1 MKSEKCRCEFI
12 RTIYSYSGAVVRIN
26 SHLQKAIKIAN
37 YILLA
42 IVTTAFIS
50 TAHSGEFSG
59 YIGGQT
65 RNFFEDP
72 LSSEQHNNYLSAVAE
87 PEFFHDWDNGSQNI
101 EIKLFYREDQYDE
114 NRSHGD
120 IRELSWT
127 GVFEDWEILA
137 GISKVYWGVAE
148 TQHLVDIVNQ
158 TDLVENVDGEDK
170 LGQAMLKLST
180 ERDWGTIDFLI
191 LPGFRERTFPGI
203 EGRPRPEI
211 IIDTDRDA
219 IYDFSSGKDHIDL
232 AARYSHYI
240 DEWEFGLTV
249 FSGTG
254 REPTDFSFVTFGPSG
269 QAIAVPIY
277 SLINQIGLDGQ
288 AFFGDWTWKLEAANT
303 EVRSGAKKGTN
314 SFKTVAGFEY
324 TLVGIAHTVM
334 DLGFVVEY
342 HYSDERINV
351 TAFDNDLATALRF
364 VLNDAQSTE
373 VLAGVFTDVDTQTI
387 GSFVEASRRL
397 GESWTLE
404 AQLRAFHGTKENRPL
419 YSFRFDDFAQID
431 LNYHF

>member
-1 MKSEKCRCEFI
+1 MNNEKLSLRGTKQSLYAAVLPEGDCHATLAMTFI
-12 RTIYSYSGAVVRIN
+12 ITLFSSNAY
-26 SHLQKAIKIAN
+26 
-37 YILLA
+37 
-42 IVTTAFIS
+42 
-50 TAHSGEFSG
+50 SGEFSG

-65 RNFFEDP
+65 RSFFEDP

-87 PEFFHDWDNGSQNI
+87 PEFFHDWDDGSQNI

-127 GVFEDWEILA
+127 GVYENWELRA
-137 GISKVYWGVAE
+137 GISKVYWGVTE

-158 TDLVENVDGEDK
+158 TDQVENVDGEDK
-170 LGQAMLKLST
+170 LGQPMIRAST
-180 ERDWGTIDFLI
+180 ERDWGTLDLFV
-191 LPGFRERTFPGI
+191 LPGFRERTFAGA
-203 EGRPRPEI
+203 EGRPRPDI
-211 IIDTDRDA
+211 IIDTDSDA
-219 IYDFSSGKDHIDL
+219 IYDFSSGKDHIDF

-240 DEWEFGLTV
+240 NEWEFGLTV

-254 REPTDFSFVTFGPSG
+254 RDPTNFIPVAFDTTTG
-269 QAIAVPIY
+269 QPTVVVPVY

-288 AFFGDWTWKLEAANT
+288 AFFGDWTWKLEATNI
-303 EVRSGAKKGTN
+303 EVRSGSKKGIN
-314 SFKTVAGFEY
+314 SFKTVGGFEY
-324 TLVGIAHTVM
+324 TWVGVSDSAI

-342 HYSDERINV
+342 HYSDEDII
-351 TAFDNDLATALRF
+351 TTIFDNDLATALRF

-373 VLAGVFTDVDTQTI
+373 VLAGFITDADTQTI
-387 GSFVEASRRL
+387 SSFIEASRRL
-397 GESWTLE
+397 GESWTIE
-404 AQLRAFHGTKENRPL
+404 AQLRTFHGAKENRPL